1 MRLRGKRREAG
12 AQSQRTPEHISS
24 KRRSR
29 VCGPTPP
36 SGPLASPSVHVTRW
50 PIMGRKPI
58 DARCS
63 FCGKSRDKVQRL
75 VAGPGVF
82 ICDACVALCNE
93 IIQEQPPGTAVG
105 DPKPQWGPETIPPAG
120 FPPVFRAS
128 PFFFFLLRP
137 ARPTPPPP

>member
-36 SGPLASPSVHVTRW
+36 SWTLASPSVHVTRW

-82 ICDACVALCNE
+82 ISDAGVALCNQ
-93 IIQEQPPGTAVG
+93 IIQE
-105 DPKPQWGPETIPPAG
+105 E
-120 FPPVFRAS
+120 
-128 PFFFFLLRP
+128 
-137 ARPTPPPP
+137 PPPPPVAAAKPDGHTP